1 MLPLEKT
8 RQSVPGTTLYYFLD
22 LHVLMQ
28 FYREARVFSTNGTGT
43 TGYPHEK
50 KKMNFDTFLIPS
62 TKINSHAS
70 QT

>member
-28 FYREARVFSTNGTGT
+28 FYREAKVFSTNGTGT

-50 KKMNFDTFLIPS
+50 KKDEF
-62 TKINSHAS
+62 
-70 QT
+70 